1 MTSEFP
7 DELEPPSKSQRKRDA
22 HKLQELGVKLCSC
35 SEAQL
40 RTLKIPEPMIAAIA
54 EYNRLPNSHGARR
67 RQLQFIGKLMRDFDY
82 DELSLALERQEKKET
97 HAPRPTPPSQLW
109 TSRILANGD
118 PVINTLIESHSV
130 LARQKLRQFYRDYQ
144 AADDAAGAR
153 IRDKLHRYLKPV
165 LDD

>member
-1 MTSEFP
+1 MTTEFP

-40 RTLKIPEPMIAAIA
+40 RALKIPGPMIAAIA

-97 HAPRPTPPSQLW
+97 HTPKPVPPSQLW
-109 TSRILANGD
+109 TTRILENGD
-118 PVINTLIESHSV
+118 PVINTLVESHSILV
-130 LARQKLRQFYRDYQ
+130 RQKLRQFYRDYQ
-144 AADDAAGAR
+144 SAGAAAGTR
-153 IRDKLHRYLKPV
+153 IRDKLQRYLQPV